1 MTRGAQRGDTSV
13 IVVVEFVLA
22 ATAYA
27 SPFQTEP
34 RNAGVLAG
42 WSAVVSTAGQRPAD
56 QPPGR
61 RRSSAPAWDE
71 LQIPNAPPSFAAI
84 LAKE

>member
-1 MTRGAQRGDTSV
+1 MTRGVQRGDTSV

-42 WSAVVSTAGQRPAD
+42 WSAVVSTARRRPASTAHG
-56 QPPGR
+56 QAMEGEPRAASR
-61 RRSSAPAWDE
+61 RAMA
-71 LQIPNAPPSFAAI
+71 
-84 LAKE
+84 